1 MIITDQKILRQVS
14 KPFKGSK
21 EDLYKL
27 IAKLDKELKTSA
39 IPGVGLSAI
48 QIGIPL
54 QVAIIRTNDLDIDL
68 YNAKIIDCSCLFR
81 FQNEGCLSIP
91 NTFKDTWRFKFITIE
106 NGNGDII
113 KLQEYASIVVQH
125 ELDHAVGVLFIDR
138 LA

>member
-27 IAKLDKELKTSA
+27 IAQLDLELKKSA

-48 QIGIPL
+48 QIGLPL

-68 YNAKIIDCSCLFR
+68 YNAKIIACSGLFR

-91 NTFKDTWRFKFITIE
+91 NIFKDTWRFKNISIK
-106 NGNGDII
+106 NGDGAII
-113 KLQEYASIVVQH
+113 KLQGYNSVVVYH
-125 ELDHAVGVLFIDR
+125 ELDHQNGILFIDR